1 MTIAGQQ
8 HHQPYYILHC
18 CSGQVRQDCVSHQR
32 AHAPP
37 RAICCS
43 GLTDQYELD
52 HRLGH
57 CCSGPTQ
64 LQPRNHEGQHQ
75 RGGLEEVGGH
85 QVIHHHQVGEHQ
97 SLPLYGGPCEH
108 SEIQS
113 ENNSDE
119 MVLETSHLW
128 NGVSGVPGLGVSIP
142 RPQSSAPGSSLEE
155 WDRHEYG
162 CKRKPED
169 VERKS
174 SVPTS
179 TTKKDSQVGSRN
191 SGPLSLGGVK
201 VELPR
206 VISPRSSS
214 CRSSGRSTGSRGSS
228 ALSQGLSNGSS
239 ASSAKYS
246 NRSDSVFSVHA
257 PLPRIQSP
265 LRGSQERGAQRTIIP
280 HSQYDHHHHHHNHP
294 QYGHH
299 AQPASHHQPKSI
311 QNPVKSFHRSS
322 HDRPNAKRKGPSN
335 SSSDSGP
342 TSLPV
347 TCECVCTCGDPV
359 PPKPVRRVM
368 FSDDTCC
375 CEEDK
380 LKSLPVF
387 TESHSSHDCC
397 CSSPRFAPDHE
408 EGHTHGPDFCS
419 ASVPNNHYKS
429 PRDVDGEY
437 SYAYS
442 DSVSPA
448 FLIRVGAAMEYS
460 GSQDGSA
467 DSRDENIYEEIREKS
482 EEVAEEKSPP
492 KDSRK
497 SSTTSQEISST
508 STEAP
513 KSKFQ
518 KALDAVTRR
527 SSRSLD
533 AGSEKAFHLSISKG
547 RKKSLIDKAK
557 VDWDCEGT
565 PGMISKFNKSSS
577 DMFGEV
583 NACHNR
589 VMSQLKL
596 DVEDML
602 MPPPSPPGDET
613 QDDSGFHSGGMSSNN
628 SYSPKSK
635 RKSIIKP
642 PKTAKRSESQ
652 PGRMNRCESI
662 DFKEAFNDGRKT
674 SEVFRTRSK
683 IISDHNGTYGNAV
696 YGPPTVYS
704 APPPPP
710 ILVQNG
716 NKKGTVNRSYLSK
729 LVNFPFMGSNKNH
742 PPIYGKNNNLP
753 PNYEDE
759 SGRTF
764 YL

>member
-1 MTIAGQQ
+1 MG
-8 HHQPYYILHC
+8 
-18 CSGQVRQDCVSHQR
+18 
-32 AHAPP
+32 
-37 RAICCS
+37 AICCS
-43 GLTDQYELD
+43 GLTWEYELD

-64 LQPRNHEGQHQ
+64 LRPRNHEGQHQ

-97 SLPLYGGPCEH
+97 SLSLYGGSCEQ

-128 NGVSGVPGLGVSIP
+128 NGVSGVPGLGVSVP
-142 RPQSSAPGSSLEE
+142 RPRSSAPGYSLDE
-155 WDRHEYG
+155 WDRHENG
-162 CKRKPED
+162 
-169 VERKS
+169 
-174 SVPTS
+174 
-179 TTKKDSQVGSRN
+179 
-191 SGPLSLGGVK
+191 
-201 VELPR
+201 
-206 VISPRSSS
+206 

-265 LRGSQERGAQRTIIP
+265 LRGSQERGGTGRTIIP
-280 HSQYDHHHHHHNHP
+280 HSQYDHHHHNHHHN

-299 AQPASHHQPKSI
+299 AQPTSHHQPKSI

-322 HDRPNAKRKGPSN
+322 NDRPNAKRKGNGHSH
-335 SSSDSGP
+335 SSTECGP

-347 TCECVCTCGDPV
+347 TCECICTCGDPI

-380 LKSLPVF
+380 MKSLPVF
-387 TESHSSHDCC
+387 ADSPPPHDCC
-397 CSSPRFAPDHE
+397 CSGSHGFAPE
-408 EGHTHGPDFCS
+408 QGEGQTNESDFCS
-419 ASVPNNHYKS
+419 SSVPTNHYKS

-460 GSQDGSA
+460 GSLEESG
-467 DSRDENIYEEIREKS
+467 DSRDENIYEEIREKA
-482 EEVAEEKSPP
+482 EEHIEEKSPS
-492 KDSRK
+492 KESRK
-497 SSTTSQEISST
+497 SSTTSQELSST
-508 STEAP
+508 SSETP

-518 KALDAVTRR
+518 KAIDAVTRR

-533 AGSEKAFHLSISKG
+533 AGSEKSFHLSISKG

-589 VMSQLKL
+589 V
-596 DVEDML
+596 
-602 MPPPSPPGDET
+602 
-613 QDDSGFHSGGMSSNN
+613 
-628 SYSPKSK
+628 
-635 RKSIIKP
+635 
-642 PKTAKRSESQ
+642 
-652 PGRMNRCESI
+652 
-662 DFKEAFNDGRKT
+662 
-674 SEVFRTRSK
+674 
-683 IISDHNGTYGNAV
+683 
-696 YGPPTVYS
+696 
-704 APPPPP
+704 
-710 ILVQNG
+710 
-716 NKKGTVNRSYLSK
+716 
-729 LVNFPFMGSNKNH
+729 
-742 PPIYGKNNNLP
+742 
-753 PNYEDE
+753 
-759 SGRTF
+759 
-764 YL
+764 

>member
-1 MTIAGQQ
+1 
-8 HHQPYYILHC
+8 
-18 CSGQVRQDCVSHQR
+18 
-32 AHAPP
+32 
-37 RAICCS
+37 
-43 GLTDQYELD
+43 
-52 HRLGH
+52 
-57 CCSGPTQ
+57 
-64 LQPRNHEGQHQ
+64 
-75 RGGLEEVGGH
+75 
-85 QVIHHHQVGEHQ
+85 
-97 SLPLYGGPCEH
+97 
-108 SEIQS
+108 
-113 ENNSDE
+113 
-119 MVLETSHLW
+119 
-128 NGVSGVPGLGVSIP
+128 
-142 RPQSSAPGSSLEE
+142 
-155 WDRHEYG
+155 
-162 CKRKPED
+162 
-169 VERKS
+169 
-174 SVPTS
+174 
-179 TTKKDSQVGSRN
+179 
-191 SGPLSLGGVK
+191 
-201 VELPR
+201 
-206 VISPRSSS
+206 
-214 CRSSGRSTGSRGSS
+214 
-228 ALSQGLSNGSS
+228 
-239 ASSAKYS
+239 
-246 NRSDSVFSVHA
+246 
-257 PLPRIQSP
+257 
-265 LRGSQERGAQRTIIP
+265 
-280 HSQYDHHHHHHNHP
+280 
-294 QYGHH
+294 
-299 AQPASHHQPKSI
+299 
-311 QNPVKSFHRSS
+311 
-322 HDRPNAKRKGPSN
+322 
-335 SSSDSGP
+335 
-342 TSLPV
+342 
-347 TCECVCTCGDPV
+347 
-359 PPKPVRRVM
+359 M

-380 LKSLPVF
+380 QLKSLPVF

-397 CSSPRFAPDHE
+397 CPSPGFAPDHE
-408 EGHTHGPDFCS
+408 EGQTNEFCS
-419 ASVPNNHYKS
+419 SPVPNNHYKS

-460 GSQDGSA
+460 GSQEGSV

-497 SSTTSQEISST
+497 SSTTSQEISNT
-508 STEAP
+508 SSEAP

-662 DFKEAFNDGRKT
+662 DFKEAFNDGRKN

-696 YGPPTVYS
+696 YGPPPVYS
-704 APPPPP
+704 APPP
-710 ILVQNG
+710 ILVPNA